1 MLLQC
6 TSLVKY
12 WKLSKWDAVVWIITF
27 FTTVFVQISYGL
39 AAGVAISLISIF
51 VQGYKPYTCLLG
63 VIPGTDLYLDVKR
76 YKAAEEISGIRIFR
90 YTGGLSFASR
100 ASFKDLLNR
109 KIGFDPQSLL
119 RKRLRMESSTPTSE
133 ASTEEI
139 GFLPKCVILDFSA
152 LTFIDPSGVD
162 LLRQIQSDYDKLD
175 IKMYITSCSGK
186 SYFVIMCMITKK
198 KKKCSR
204 LKKNH
209 FFLVP
214 IFISK
219 KWVV

>member
-63 VIPGTDLYLDVKR
+63 VVPGTDLYLDVKR
-76 YKAAEEISGIRIFR
+76 YKAAEELPGIRIFR

-100 ASFKDLLNR
+100 SSFKDLLN
-109 KIGFDPQSLL
+109 KKVGFDPQSLIRKIL
-119 RKRLRMESSTPTSE
+119 RTESSTTTSE
-133 ASTEEI
+133 ASTEEVD
-139 GFLPKCVILDFSA
+139 FLPKCVILDFSA
-152 LTFIDPSGVD
+152 LTFVDPSGVD
-162 LLRQIQSDYDKLD
+162 LLRQIQSDYNKLD
-175 IKMYITSCSGK
+175 IRMYITSCSGME
-186 SYFVIMCMITKK
+186 S
-198 KKKCSR
+198 
-204 LKKNH
+204 
-209 FFLVP
+209 
-214 IFISK
+214 FIEVK
-219 KWVV
+219 IR